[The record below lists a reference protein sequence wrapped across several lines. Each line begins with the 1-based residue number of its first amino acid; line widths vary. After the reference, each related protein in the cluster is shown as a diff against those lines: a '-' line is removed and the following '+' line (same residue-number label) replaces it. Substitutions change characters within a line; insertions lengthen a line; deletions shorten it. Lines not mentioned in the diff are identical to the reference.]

1 MTRLLSAAMSHTPP
15 STDMFVFGSAITNDP
30 IQYDQVEN
38 KHYDYFMALRFHIS
52 RTDSR
57 GPALCQKDMPN
68 PFLRPGSRRYRN
80 QEITDKQWDHLHFPL
95 GLYRAFDDHTLAEV
109 DDMLVKMEE
118 MNGEIM
124 QRHDSVHSISA
135 ATTPLLNLTRGNSTP
150 VLSSLHSRI
159 KSWKPRKS
167 TTWPL
172 KFTNHTP
179 EENAKETRHTPLI
192 SMQLDDDE
200 LRRQCRVLFE
210 GLYNPHHGLVEQRR
224 KRLYELLG
232 EHAELRKLT
241 ALEVGEQDDEQDED
255 DRMDEVYDE
264 DDGAV
269 FQAREDCYNN
279 PSFNPT
285 GKKVKKSWSWKKVKK
300 IATWPPK
307 YRRVGKDKKQRLE
320 EDEQDI
326 ANSRGRQRER

>member
-1 MTRLLSAAMSHTPP
+1 MSYTPP
-15 STDMFVFGSAITNDP
+15 STDMFVFGSAITNGP
-30 IQYDQVEN
+30 IQHDQVEN

-80 QEITDKQWDHLHFPL
+80 QGITVEQWDHLHLPL
-95 GLYRAFDDHTLAEV
+95 GPYRAFDDHTLAEV
-109 DDMLVKMEE
+109 DEMLVKMEE
-118 MNGEIM
+118 MNGEIT

-135 ATTPLLNLTRGNSTP
+135 ATTPPLNLTSSNSTP

-172 KFTNHTP
+172 KFTKYAP

-224 KRLYELLG
+224 KRLYELLS
-232 EHAELRKLT
+232 EHAELRNLT
-241 ALEVGEQDDEQDED
+241 APEVGEQDDGQED
-255 DRMDEVYDE
+255 DRMDEIYDE
-264 DDGAV
+264 DDEAL
-269 FQAREDCYNN
+269 FQARGDASNNN
-279 PSFNPT
+279 PSFTPT
-285 GKKVKKSWSWKKVKK
+285 HKKVKKSWSWKKVKK

-307 YRRVGKDKKQRLE
+307 SRRVGKDKKKRLE
-320 EDEQDI
+320 EDDEQDL
-326 ANSRGRQRER
+326 ANPRGRQRER

>member
-1 MTRLLSAAMSHTPP
+1 MSYTPP

-30 IQYDQVEN
+30 TQHDQVEN

-52 RTDSR
+52 KTDPR

-68 PFLRPGSRRYRN
+68 PFLRSGCRRYRN
-80 QEITDKQWDHLHFPL
+80 QGITVEQWDHLHLPL
-95 GLYRAFDDHTLAEV
+95 DPYRAFDDHTLAEV
-109 DDMLVKMEE
+109 DEMLVKMEE
-118 MNGEIM
+118 MNGEII
-124 QRHDSVHSISA
+124 QRHDSVHSTSA
-135 ATTPLLNLTRGNSTP
+135 ATTPPLNLTSSNSTP

-172 KFTNHTP
+172 KFTKHAP

-241 ALEVGEQDDEQDED
+241 ALEVDEKDDEQDED
-255 DRMDEVYDE
+255 DRMDEIYDE
-264 DDGAV
+264 DDEAL
-269 FQAREDCYNN
+269 FQARGDASNNN
-279 PSFNPT
+279 PSFTPT
-285 GKKVKKSWSWKKVKK
+285 HKKMKKSWSWKKVRK

-307 YRRVGKDKKQRLE
+307 SRRVGKEKKKRLE
-320 EDEQDI
+320 EDDEQDL

>member
-1 MTRLLSAAMSHTPP
+1 MSYTPP
-15 STDMFVFGSAITNDP
+15 ATDMFVFGSAITNDP
-30 IQYDQVEN
+30 TKHDHVEN

-52 RTDSR
+52 KTDPQ

-80 QEITDKQWDHLHFPL
+80 QGITDKQWKHLHLPL
-95 GLYRAFDDHTLAEV
+95 DPYRAFDDHTLAEV
-109 DDMLVKMEE
+109 DEMLVKMED
-118 MNGEIM
+118 MNGEII

-135 ATTPLLNLTRGNSTP
+135 ATTPPLNLTSSNSTP

-172 KFTNHTP
+172 KFTKHAP
-179 EENAKETRHTPLI
+179 EENAKETRHAPLI

-241 ALEVGEQDDEQDED
+241 ALEVDERDDEQDED
-255 DRMDEVYDE
+255 DRMDEIYDE
-264 DDGAV
+264 DEEAL
-269 FQAREDCYNN
+269 FQARGDASNN
-279 PSFNPT
+279 NSSFTPT
-285 GKKVKKSWSWKKVKK
+285 HKKVKKSWSWKKVKK

-307 YRRVGKDKKQRLE
+307 SRRVGKDKDKKKRLE
-320 EDEQDI
+320 EDDEQDL

>member
-1 MTRLLSAAMSHTPP
+1 
-15 STDMFVFGSAITNDP
+15 MFVFGSAITNGP
-30 IQYDQVEN
+30 IQHDQVEN

-80 QEITDKQWDHLHFPL
+80 QGTTVEQWDHLHLPL
-95 GLYRAFDDHTLAEV
+95 GPYRAFDDHTLAEV
-109 DDMLVKMEE
+109 DEMLVKMEE
-118 MNGEIM
+118 MNGEIT

-135 ATTPLLNLTRGNSTP
+135 ATTPPLNLTSSNSTP

-172 KFTNHTP
+172 KFTKYAP

-200 LRRQCRVLFE
+200 LRRQCRVPFE

-224 KRLYELLG
+224 KRLYELLS

-241 ALEVGEQDDEQDED
+241 APEVGEQDDGQED
-255 DRMDEVYDE
+255 DRMDEIYDE
-264 DDGAV
+264 DDEAL
-269 FQAREDCYNN
+269 FQARGDASNNN
-279 PSFNPT
+279 PSFTPT
-285 GKKVKKSWSWKKVKK
+285 HKKVKKSWSWKKVKK

-307 YRRVGKDKKQRLE
+307 SRRVGKDKKKRLE
-320 EDEQDI
+320 EDDEQDL
-326 ANSRGRQRER
+326 ANPRGRQRER

>member
-1 MTRLLSAAMSHTPP
+1 
-15 STDMFVFGSAITNDP
+15 
-30 IQYDQVEN
+30 
-38 KHYDYFMALRFHIS
+38 
-52 RTDSR
+52 
-57 GPALCQKDMPN
+57 
-68 PFLRPGSRRYRN
+68 
-80 QEITDKQWDHLHFPL
+80 
-95 GLYRAFDDHTLAEV
+95 
-109 DDMLVKMEE
+109 MEE
-118 MNGEIM
+118 MNGEII
-124 QRHDSVHSISA
+124 QRHDSVHSMFA
-135 ATTPLLNLTRGNSTP
+135 ATTPPLNLTSSNSTP

-172 KFTNHTP
+172 KFTKHAP
-179 EENAKETRHTPLI
+179 EENAKETRHAPLI

-241 ALEVGEQDDEQDED
+241 ALEVGEKDDEQDED
-255 DRMDEVYDE
+255 DRMDEIYDE
-264 DDGAV
+264 DEEAL
-269 FQAREDCYNN
+269 FQAREDTSNNN
-279 PSFNPT
+279 PSFTPT
-285 GKKVKKSWSWKKVKK
+285 HKKVKKSWSWKKVKK

-307 YRRVGKDKKQRLE
+307 SRRVGKDKKNRLE
-320 EDEQDI
+320 EDDEQDL